1 MNEKPLR
8 PLPIATRANA
18 RRSGVSGSNAEILT
32 GRDADMEEQELLS
45 MISFT
50 LKESANRMT
59 ALAAEV
65 RSETVR
71 AELAELSRQL
81 LHYAKVVDRM

>member
-1 MNEKPLR
+1 
-8 PLPIATRANA
+8 
-18 RRSGVSGSNAEILT
+18 
-32 GRDADMEEQELLS
+32 MEEQELLS